1 VVTPEDEAKVEKLK
15 ADGAVPH
22 IEGNLHG
29 FKCSFCDK
37 FVNSLTNAIKHFESP
52 KHIRVQC
59 FTI

>member
-29 FKCSFCDK
+29 FK
-37 FVNSLTNAIKHFESP
+37 
-52 KHIRVQC
+52 
-59 FTI
+59 